1 MKNINQHIENAKKT
15 YREEPLFSMEEIEN
29 ICGSSPSLNI
39 GTIKTTANFF
49 RRSIMKILSIVAAG
63 ALITALYLMNMNT
76 DAQDMQQSIAA
87 SNAPTQQTVVNNKQH
102 QAGNQSNDNRIS
114 APDIDPDDLQNP
126 DDNLFASIS
135 GGIGDLFSSKD
146 EITPEKQSNLMGYP
160 IFVLSKEE
168 AENIGF
174 VYDDD
179 EIVFRHKARI
189 ALPYENDF
197 ITREQYNGASK
208 YLLDRMDKKGYDINK
223 DSIVYEEI
231 RIYPGED
238 DPART
243 VIMDK
248 EEAKKIRFSNINAIA
263 MSHFKV
269 VNTLTDNYYAIMG
282 VTLSPPYQLSK
293 YMSDDYS
300 SKLSLFEVDKIANNL
315 LFKNNTHFYVDTSY
329 KSAEVFKKFVKI
341 IIPFDNEEDDT
352 MVFLDSWFLLNQ
364 ELASKLPRRYQGD
377 IKYKYQITDSD
388 YFTNMSKKIA
398 VFIDKDSKLPWT
410 KISFIPNHFPIYGV
424 EANGEFRV
432 ISTGDLSKLTSYL
445 SKKLSTDLLE
455 EVSKNSKN
463 TLDILNKMPNKSNEV
478 KLLITLLQEDQTKV
492 TNINAL
498 ELDTKELSKL
508 GINKSKNEIA
518 YPIEYINI
526 DNELV
531 YRDNRY
537 QFSYDEIDL
546 YENYV
551 PFGSGNIAKEHYR
564 KSYKDDKN
572 TKKIH
577 NFNPVRPVAT
587 SLNSSFVFYNSP
599 CLYYAK
605 NTLNSL
611 YKKQDYDGFYSRHI
625 SANTKI
631 PIYVTDGDDFE
642 LIGSKPENYMPYLAM
657 LDRLIPVKIETGFAK
672 IPGPLYLWYL
682 PTIEFLNALPERYSK
697 SLRKELEILDKIE
710 NQNVPAEKACTGF
723 EEESFLGICDL
734 SEGALS
740 NIKIAPNPCMYDLKL
755 SFTSSE
761 KRSVSMEVFDING
774 RNVKIF
780 GNFTIENFGEQTYT
794 FDISSL
800 QTGIYQL
807 VIISDKGE
815 KISKRFIKQ

>member
-39 GTIKTTANFF
+39 GTIKKTANFF

-63 ALITALYLMNMNT
+63 ALITALYLMNMDT

-87 SNAPTQQTVVNNKQH
+87 SNVPTQQTVVNNKQH
-102 QAGNQSNDNRIS
+102 HTGNQSNDNRIS

-168 AENIGF
+168 AEKIGF

-189 ALPYENDF
+189 VLPYENDF

-208 YLLDRMDKKGYDINK
+208 NLLDKMDKKGYDINK
-223 DSIVYEEI
+223 DSILYEEI

-243 VIMDK
+243 IIMEKDK
-248 EEAKKIRFSNINAIA
+248 AKKISFSDINPID
-263 MSHFKV
+263 MSHFKII
-269 VNTLTDNYYAIMG
+269 NTFTENYSNIMG

-293 YMSDDYS
+293 YMADDYEG
-300 SKLSLFEVDKIANNL
+300 KLSLFEVKRIATGQ
-315 LFKNNTHFYVDTSY
+315 LFENYTHFYVDTSF

-341 IIPFDNEEDDT
+341 IIPIENDDAT
-352 MVFLDSWFLLNQ
+352 VFLDSWFLLNQ
-364 ELASKLPRRYQGD
+364 ELASKLPQRYQGD
-377 IKYKYQITDSD
+377 IKYKYQITESD
-388 YFTNMSKKIA
+388 YFTDMSKKIA
-398 VFIDKDSKLPWT
+398 VFIEKGSQLPWT
-410 KISFIPNHFPIYGV
+410 KISFVPNHFPIYGV
-424 EANGEFRV
+424 EPNGEYRK
-432 ISTGDLSKLTSYL
+432 ISTGDLTKLTSYL
-445 SKKLSTDLLE
+445 STKLSKNILK
-455 EVSKNSKN
+455 EVSNNSKKS
-463 TLDILNKMPNKSNEV
+463 LYILNKIPNKTNEI
-478 KLLITLLQEDQTKV
+478 KLLITLLQKDKTKA
-492 TNINAL
+492 TNINAV
-498 ELDTKELSKL
+498 ELDAKELSKL
-508 GINKSKNEIA
+508 GVSKSKNAIKYTIEHINEIDKLT
-518 YPIEYINI
+518 IREYS
-526 DNELV
+526 
-531 YRDNRY
+531 Y
-537 QFSYDEIDL
+537 QFDNDDIRGIEADGHPLSGGTGDEYFSLSY
-546 YENYV
+546 NNKV
-551 PFGSGNIAKEHYR
+551 QNKE
-564 KSYKDDKN
+564 
-572 TKKIH
+572 IH
-577 NFNPVRPVAT
+577 NFNRIMPVAF
-587 SLNSSFVFYNSP
+587 SLNNEFTFFNSP
-599 CLYYAK
+599 SIY
-605 NTLNSL
+605 
-611 YKKQDYDGFYSRHI
+611 YSRDQLIKKLRKEQKTEFYIAKRI

-631 PIYVTDGDDFE
+631 PIYVNDGDDFE
-642 LIGSKPENYMPYLAM
+642 LIGSKPENYVPYLAM

-672 IPGPLYLWYL
+672 VPGPLYLWFL
-682 PTIEFLNALPERYSK
+682 PTTEFLNALPERYSK
-697 SLRKELEILDKIE
+697 SLRKELAILDKIE

-740 NIKIAPNPCMYDLKL
+740 DIKIAPNPCMYDLKL

-780 GNFTIENFGEQTYT
+780 GEFKIENFGEQTYT